1 MGADIIFVE
10 LRLGRIQKCI
20 SCEINILKG
29 VLNKRTEIVLL
40 NLVYEIDWKFN
51 KHEYECAQNNSER

>member
-20 SCEINILKG
+20 SCEIKILKG
-29 VLNKRTEIVLL
+29 VLNKMSEIVLL
-40 NLVYEIDWKFN
+40 NFIYEIDWKIL
-51 KHEYECAQNNSER
+51 KT